1 MRLNCN
7 KTIFAAM
14 VALLTIFVMTCSILA
29 QNKAVQKQ
37 EKAQVQQVQQSE
49 QAKLNINTAT
59 QADLEKLPGIGPA
72 LAERIIKY
80 REEHGPF
87 KTIDEIQNV
96 KGIGK
101 KKFETIKDL
110 IAVE

>member
-14 VALLTIFVMTCSILA
+14 IALLTIFVMTCPTLA

-37 EKAQVQQVQQSE
+37 EKAQTQQVQQSE

-59 QADLEKLPGIGPA
+59 QADLEKLPGIGPV

>member
-1 MRLNCN
+1 MKFNRNR
-7 KTIFAAM
+7 TILAAM

-59 QADLEKLPGIGPA
+59 QADLEKLPGIGPV